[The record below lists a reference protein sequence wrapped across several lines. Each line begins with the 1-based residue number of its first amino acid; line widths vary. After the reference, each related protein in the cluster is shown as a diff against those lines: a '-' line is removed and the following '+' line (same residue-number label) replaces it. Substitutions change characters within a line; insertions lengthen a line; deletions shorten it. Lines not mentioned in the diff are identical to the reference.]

1 MKTLFRHLL
10 TALPVCFLTASPV
23 HAENWTAGM
32 VEGKPTIKSVSQLAF
47 GPEGILFI
55 ADSKSAAIF
64 AIATGDTGSGSKMD
78 TLKIEG
84 INQKIASLLGTS
96 ADQILIDDLAVNPAS
111 QNAYLAVSRGRG
123 PSA

>member
-1 MKTLFRHLL
+1 MEDYLARWFGLDAPFPSDETKRTPLPTRVLAKARIMKTLFRHLL
-10 TALPVCFLTASPV
+10 TALPVCCLMASPL

-32 VEGKPTIKSVSQLAF
+32 VEGKPAIKSVSQLAF

-78 TLKIEG
+78 
-84 INQKIASLLGTS
+84 
-96 ADQILIDDLAVNPAS
+96 
-111 QNAYLAVSRGRG
+111 
-123 PSA
+123 